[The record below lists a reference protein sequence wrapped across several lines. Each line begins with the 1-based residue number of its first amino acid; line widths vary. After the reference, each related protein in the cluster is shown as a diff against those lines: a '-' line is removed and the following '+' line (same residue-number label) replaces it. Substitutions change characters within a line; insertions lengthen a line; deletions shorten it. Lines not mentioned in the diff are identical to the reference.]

1 MIVLIVI
8 SIALIALLIFWRRN
22 VSLYQQN
29 FGGSRGLINGKL
41 VSMYNTL
48 FSAPTSPL
56 LDLFPNFFNY
66 TANLILKTILFIIL
80 AIVKYVF
87 RDITIVVWLVNI
99 AYALPFIISWWMYNN
114 RRAFYIAIPEDQ
126 KDILS
131 PCFRPILKASLCIPL
146 YQTLLS
152 ILLCVI

>member
-22 VSLYQQN
+22 ISLYQKN
-29 FGGSRGLINGKL
+29 FSGSFSLINRRL

-48 FSAPTSPL
+48 FSAPNAHL
-56 LDLFPNFFNY
+56 LDLSPNFFNY
-66 TANLILKTILFIIL
+66 TANLILKVMLFIIL
-80 AIVKYVF
+80 AVINYIF
-87 RDITIVVWLVNI
+87 RDITIVVWLVRI
-99 AYALPFIISWWMYNN
+99 VYAFPFTISWWMYNN
-114 RRAFYIAIPEDQ
+114 RRAFYLAIPEDQ
-126 KDILS
+126 KDALS

-152 ILLCVI
+152 VLLCVV